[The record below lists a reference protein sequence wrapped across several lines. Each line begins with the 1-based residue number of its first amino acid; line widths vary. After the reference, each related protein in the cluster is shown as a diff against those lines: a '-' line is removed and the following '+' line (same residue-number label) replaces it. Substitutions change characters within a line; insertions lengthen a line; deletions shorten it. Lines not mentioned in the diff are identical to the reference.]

1 MEQYAAV
8 QWKQT
13 NEIKTE
19 QHRRRKKKN
28 NSKQEKLT
36 ENTCIDKLSN
46 SNDITVFLFGS
57 VHGSASSL

>member
-19 QHRRRKKKN
+19 QHRRRKKKQFQTRKVN
-28 NSKQEKLT
+28 
-36 ENTCIDKLSN
+36 
-46 SNDITVFLFGS
+46 
-57 VHGSASSL
+57 